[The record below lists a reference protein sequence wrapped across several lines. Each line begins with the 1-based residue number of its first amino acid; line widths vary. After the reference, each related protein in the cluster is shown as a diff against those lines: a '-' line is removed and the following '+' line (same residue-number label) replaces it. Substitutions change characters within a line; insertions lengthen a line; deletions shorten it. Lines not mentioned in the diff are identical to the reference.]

1 MGHIFFILWVSGAWK
16 GTLLKNLKNTYSDFH
31 IPLSYKTRTIR
42 KTEIN
47 HIDAHFI
54 SREDF
59 FASVQDEEF
68 LEYALVHEL
77 DYYGTKYEDVIENGI
92 NKWKIVIKELDIL
105 WLNKLKKQ
113 RPEFD
118 ERYTT
123 IFLNIPEDILRIRIE
138 SRWALM
144 SNEEL
149 EKRINSV
156 VMEETKAREICDFII
171 DATKNETEV
180 LNEALEIIR
189 NKTWKSI

>member
-1 MGHIFFILWVSGAWK
+1 
-16 GTLLKNLKNTYSDFH
+16 
-31 IPLSYKTRTIR
+31 
-42 KTEIN
+42 
-47 HIDAHFI
+47 
-54 SREDF
+54 
-59 FASVQDEEF
+59 
-68 LEYALVHEL
+68 LVHEL
-77 DYYGTKYEDVIENGI
+77 DYYGTKYEDVIKNGI

-105 WLNKLKKQ
+105 WLNRLKKQ

-149 EKRINSV
+149 EKRINSA

-171 DATKNETEV
+171 DSTKSEIEV
-180 LNEALEIIR
+180 LSEVLEIIR